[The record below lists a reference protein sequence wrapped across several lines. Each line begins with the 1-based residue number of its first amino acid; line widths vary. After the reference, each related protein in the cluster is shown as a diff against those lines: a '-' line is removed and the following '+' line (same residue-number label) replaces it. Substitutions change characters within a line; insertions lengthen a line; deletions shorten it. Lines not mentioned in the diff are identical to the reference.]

1 MLWSVL
7 VQLIFAFWILKKME
21 DLKKQTAGL
30 QGMSLW
36 KLFFRV
42 SKEEG
47 RCFGSGCL
55 VAVLFG
61 WTQT

>member
-36 KLFFRV
+36 KL
-42 SKEEG
+42 
-47 RCFGSGCL
+47 
-55 VAVLFG
+55 LF
-61 WTQT
+61 